1 MEIFAIDSFAK
12 PQALDSRSHSGY
24 CATIGFFD
32 GVHLGHRFLLEQVKH
47 YAALDSLQTMAIT
60 FSEHPRRVLN
70 QAYQPSLLTTREER
84 ISLLSHEG
92 LDACAVLQ
100 FSREMASLS
109 AYEFMQKCL
118 VEALGVKTLVIGYD
132 HHFGKKSAEGF
143 LDYQRYGCELGIQVV
158 EARPLTC
165 GDYTV
170 SSSLVRKSLE
180 QGNVVLA
187 AQALGR
193 NYSLH
198 GTVVHGHRVGG
209 EIGFPTANLQP
220 QCSQIL
226 VPGIGVYA
234 GWAQVDG
241 ETYGAMINIG
251 RRPTLDNGDNV
262 SIEAHL
268 FDFTGNLYE
277 KEITLSFVEK
287 MREEMKFADISA
299 LVDQLNC
306 DAAAARRILFL

>member
-1 MEIFAIDSFAK
+1 MEIFTINTLTVKS
-12 PQALDSRSHSGY
+12 ALPRRAESRF

-32 GVHLGHRFLLEQVKH
+32 GVHLGHRFLLEQVKQH
-47 YAALDSLQTMAIT
+47 AALEGLQTMAIT

-84 ISLLSHEG
+84 ISLLANEG
-92 LDACAVLQ
+92 LDACAVLE

-109 AYEFMQKCL
+109 AYEFMQKYL
-118 VEALGVKTLVIGYD
+118 AEALGVKTLVIGYD

-143 LDYQRYGCELGIQVV
+143 SDYQRYGKELGIQVV
-158 EARPLTC
+158 EARPLVC
-165 GDYTV
+165 EDYTV
-170 SSSLVRKSLE
+170 SSSLVRKLLE
-180 QGNVVLA
+180 QGNVALA
-187 AQALGR
+187 AKTLGR
-193 NYSLH
+193 NYTL
-198 GTVVHGHRVGG
+198 GGKVVRGHRVGG

-220 QCSQIL
+220 QSTQLL

-241 ETYGAMINIG
+241 EKYGAMINIG

-277 KEITLSFVEK
+277 KEIALSFVEK
-287 MREEMKFADISA
+287 MREEMKFANISV
-299 LVDQLNC
+299 LVNQLKN
-306 DAAAARRILFL
+306 DADVARKILYV